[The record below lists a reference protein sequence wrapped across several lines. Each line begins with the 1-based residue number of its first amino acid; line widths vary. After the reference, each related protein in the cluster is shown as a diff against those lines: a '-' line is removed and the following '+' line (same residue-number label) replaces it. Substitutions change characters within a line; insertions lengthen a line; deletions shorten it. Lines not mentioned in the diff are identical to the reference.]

1 MISVSTDGERVNI
14 RISPQGHG
22 ELLFTKLRVSVPA
35 HVRVAVGRWALRQVL
50 EVDMITAHPGLPEFD
65 YIKPT
70 TFEEASL
77 FLVQHAGEARPFIGG
92 TDTFVRMR
100 DGAWKDK
107 YLVDVKSL
115 PGMNDLRFDPAR
127 GLAVG
132 AAVNMNRLI
141 ASPEVNEHYPVL
153 AEAAHTVASYQ
164 LRTRATIAGN
174 ICNASPAGD
183 TVGACL
189 VLDGKAHVRSVDGE
203 RVESLR
209 AFFKGPGKTVL
220 KAGDIVTAIEFP
232 LPPKHA
238 AGKYLKLGRNAIG
251 DLAIV
256 GVTALG
262 HPDRTPSGYRFLIAL
277 ASVAPT
283 PLMPDMSLLSEKPIT
298 PETIDEAAD
307 AAMNAVTP
315 IDDVRGSA
323 RYRKL
328 MVRNLTRKALTE
340 VWSKLAEAKVQ

>member
-1 MISVSTDGERVNI
+1 
-14 RISPQGHG
+14 
-22 ELLFTKLRVSVPA
+22 
-35 HVRVAVGRWALRQVL
+35 
-50 EVDMITAHPGLPEFD
+50 MITAHPGLPEFD

-70 TFEEASL
+70 TLKEAST
-77 FLVQHAGEARPFIGG
+77 FLAQHTGAARAFSGG

-100 DGAWKDK
+100 DGVWQDK
-107 YLVDVKSL
+107 YLVDVKGL
-115 PGMNDLRFDPAR
+115 PGLNDLKFDPAS
-127 GLAVG
+127 GLTVG

-189 VLDGKAHVRSVDGE
+189 VLDAQVHVHGVDGE
-203 RVESLR
+203 RVEPLR
-209 AFFKGPGKTVL
+209 TFFKGPGKTVL
-220 KAGDIVTAIEFP
+220 KAGDIVTAIELP
-232 LPPKHA
+232 IPPKGA
-238 AGKYLKLGRNAIG
+238 QGKYIKLGRNAIG

-256 GVTALG
+256 GVTAFG
-262 HPDRTPSGYRFLIAL
+262 YPDRTPAGYRFFVAL

-283 PLMPDMSLLSEKPIT
+283 LLLLDMALLSEKPIT
-298 PETIDEAAD
+298 PELIDKAAD
-307 AAMNAVTP
+307 VAMNAVTP

-328 MVRNLTRKALTE
+328 MVRNLTRKALSD
-340 VWSKLAEAKVQ
+340 VWEKLKK